1 MRGLLSKLFLPAC
14 LALLALPACTGSVV
28 ATLTATP
35 SSDPFV
41 AYRVGLIAV
50 QLQTSGGKSGP
61 MILPSQMTV
70 DFTKLLDLS
79 EVLGVPTVAN
89 GNYTGAVI
97 TLDYSAAQIIYDDGS
112 LDGVALAPVDSNG
125 RALGLTAVTVTLDP
139 SAPFRSAAKQ
149 MGRLAL
155 DFNLA
160 ASNAVDLR
168 RRTVTITPMM
178 AASTLAID
186 AKQVRIRGRLLGANS
201 AFFSAGVQP
210 FDSTLA
216 GLGQLSIAPGAATTY
231 EINGFVATGAAGE
244 AQLAGLPANTVTV
257 TFGTLTA
264 PDTATTGSPTAG
276 AAGTTASSL
285 SFTASQV
292 LVDSSVAGLGL
303 ARVSGVVSARNGNVL
318 GIEEATLIQNNGT
331 NTLVPG
337 TSIVNLGPNTLI
349 TFFGQGVAASISP
362 QQISVGSS
370 IDAFGTAVNSSTG
383 GILLDASAGRVR
395 LGLTTASGLVTA
407 QGAAA
412 LTLNLSSLGDRAL
425 GAFDF
430 VGSGAAAT
438 QYSVATLSLSLANA
452 TAGAPVVV
460 TGFPSAFGTTA
471 TDFTAV
477 SLLDPTTIQAELVVD
492 WGGGTAAPFATFDG
506 SGIALNAGTLN
517 LGTRHQIQIGA
528 QIIDLAGLASEPFIA
543 PSTSSQATVFSI
555 GHSAASSVENFNTYD
570 AFITRLQSQL
580 NGATLAT
587 GLTAVGQYTVATSA
601 FSATS
606 ITLFLNN

>member
-1 MRGLLSKLFLPAC
+1 MA
-14 LALLALPACTGSVV
+14 ACTGSVV

-41 AYRVGLIAV
+41 AYRVGLISV
-50 QLQTSGGKSGP
+50 QLQKSGGKLGP
-61 MILPSQMTV
+61 MLLPSQVTV

-112 LDGVALAPVDSNG
+112 LDGVALAPEDSKG
-125 RALGLTAVTVTLDP
+125 KALGLIAVTVALDP
-139 SAPFRSAAKQ
+139 GAPFLSAAKQ

-160 ASNAVDLR
+160 ASNAVNLS
-168 RRTVTITPMM
+168 RRTVTITPLM
-178 AASTLAID
+178 AASTQPID
-186 AKQVRIRGRLLGANS
+186 AKQVRIRGPLLGANS
-201 AFFSAGVQP
+201 ALFSAGVQP
-210 FDSTLA
+210 FDSTVA
-216 GLGQLSIAPGAATTY
+216 GLGRLSIEPSAATTY
-231 EINGFVATGAAGE
+231 EINGFVSTGTAGQ
-244 AQLAGLPANTVTV
+244 AQLAALPANTVTA

-264 PDTATTGSPTAG
+264 SDTATTGSATAG
-276 AAGTTASSL
+276 AAGATVPSL
-285 SFTASQV
+285 SFSASQV
-292 LVDSSVAGLGL
+292 LVDSGVTGLGQ
-303 ARVSGVVSARNGNVL
+303 ARVSGIVSARNGNVL

-337 TSIVNLGPNTLI
+337 TSIVNVGPNTLI
-349 TFFGQGVAASISP
+349 TFFGQGVADIINP

-395 LGLTTASGLVTA
+395 LELTAAAGLVTA
-407 QGAAA
+407 QGAQA

-430 VGSGAAAT
+430 AGSGAAAA
-438 QYSVATLSLSLANA
+438 QYAVATVSLSLTNA

-460 TGFPSAFGTTA
+460 TGFPSAFGTTS
-471 TDFTAV
+471 TNFTAAT
-477 SLLDPTTIQAELVVD
+477 LLDPTTIQAELVID
-492 WGGGTAAPFATFDG
+492 WGGGTAAPFAIFDS
-506 SGIALNAGTLN
+506 SGIALNAGNLN
-517 LGTRHQIQIGA
+517 LGPRHQVQIGS
-528 QIIDLAGLASEPFIA
+528 QIIDLVGLASEPQIT
-543 PSTSSQATVFSI
+543 PSTTFTTAVFSI
-555 GHSAASSVENFNTYD
+555 GHSAASTVESFNTYA
-570 AFITRLQSQL
+570 AFITQLQSEL

-587 GLTAVGQYTVATSA
+587 GLTAVGQYTLATSA

-606 ITLFLNN
+606 ITLFLDN